1 MRMNF
6 LGLFPFTAPYL
17 PWVLFGFSF
26 LLGNSPVVDMMGIA
40 AGHIYFYFD
49 DVYPE
54 VARIRGWPVRYYLR
68 APEFLS
74 SVAEDEI
81 IGEAEEYAGVGR
93 RLQEEPVGE
102 GEREELVAEGEG
114 DVAERRDEATGL
126 RERRRAVGDNE
137 AE

>member
-1 MRMNF
+1 MNF

-26 LLGNSPVVDMMGIA
+26 LLGNSPVVDMLGIA
-40 AGHIYFYFD
+40 AGHVYFYFD

-54 VARIRGWPVRYYLR
+54 VARIRGWPVKYYLR
-68 APEFLS
+68 APDFLNS
-74 SVAEDEI
+74 LATEDI

-93 RLQEEPVGE
+93 RLQEEAPIDAQQEENAHQEEEAGE
-102 GEREELVAEGEG
+102 AEGGEN
-114 DVAERRDEATGL
+114 TSGL
-126 RERRRAVGDNE
+126 RERRRQVDGE